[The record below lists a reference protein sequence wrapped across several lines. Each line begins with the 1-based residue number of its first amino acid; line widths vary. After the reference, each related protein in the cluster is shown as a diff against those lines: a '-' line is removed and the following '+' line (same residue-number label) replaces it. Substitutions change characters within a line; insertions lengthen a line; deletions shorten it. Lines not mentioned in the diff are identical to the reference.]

1 MNVNWTRITPVCVPP
16 VTYSFTN
23 RTVLPSS
30 SLTQFCSSL
39 PVRPSQQD
47 WAPTKLFHRLDSTS
61 SSLRLVFPGVTKC
74 FYHQCP
80 QKDSDVPYKWSIP
93 CLFCSV
99 SGQNVGEFL
108 IFKYETISLPSVQ
121 MCLFPSLDRC
131 MALRQHRGSC
141 SQARWRIWWKM
152 FSKAETLWFSLM
164 ESQML
169 GRPLHSSVCGS
180 PSCPEVHHFLCQGKL
195 LCSFVWKP
203 SDWCHLVVDQC
214 NSNKHSWLWVHCL
227 QHWISSSCCLEPVL
241 MNSIL

>member
-1 MNVNWTRITPVCVPP
+1 MFLLLLIH
-16 VTYSFTN
+16 
-23 RTVLPSS
+23 
-30 SLTQFCSSL
+30 SLTGLCYHRAPWHSSAQASQFVPLSKTEHRQSFSTDWTAL
-39 PVRPSQQD
+39 PVLSGWCFLVSQ
-47 WAPTKLFHRLDSTS
+47 S
-61 SSLRLVFPGVTKC
+61 V
-74 FYHQCP
+74 FYHQRP